1 LAVGATSQAV
11 YSTGVVANITR
22 VALAD
27 IAAVAVVVADL
38 AGTVVL
44 KGSGGAHA
52 PAHYRVVDVGRRAG
66 QSADAPRVGESWG
79 ALGAG
84 GGAGRAV
91 EAVRYPRVTALVHAD
106 CPFEVV
112 ASEAVGAGDCVGAG
126 PAIGQHCGAEGA
138 DQIVAFQVVANRA
151 GVADHRTGALSAGLT
166 FGNGLAAGAA
176 DGRNGSAGVDL
187 SGRTLE
193 HAVVAVDQVEP
204 SVAGRAGCGGGAHRA
219 VGHRTRQLA
228 RSLVGREGVVGGAD
242 RAG

>member
-11 YSTGVVANITR
+11 YSTGVVANITI

-66 QSADAPRVGESWG
+66 QSADAHRVGESWG

-112 ASEAVGAGDCVGAG
+112 ASEAVGAGDCVGAC
-126 PAIGQHCGAEGA
+126 PAIGQH
-138 DQIVAFQVVANRA
+138 
-151 GVADHRTGALSAGLT
+151 
-166 FGNGLAAGAA
+166 
-176 DGRNGSAGVDL
+176 
-187 SGRTLE
+187 
-193 HAVVAVDQVEP
+193 
-204 SVAGRAGCGGGAHRA
+204 
-219 VGHRTRQLA
+219 
-228 RSLVGREGVVGGAD
+228 
-242 RAG
+242 